1 MSGFFI
7 SIHKL
12 LQRRPFFFAMTV
24 VVLVFFIAWFTS
36 GIRFSEDITSM
47 IPNDERIEKISSVL
61 NHSKFTDQLVFNI
74 YTDSSA
80 GVSPDSL
87 IRFADRLFEEIATDT
102 ALIREIVYQID
113 DNQYAAMYDFFYEHL
128 PFYIDSA
135 GYARIETMLSPEGMR
150 NTLGKNFKMLIS
162 PAGLAVKKQLFN
174 DPFHIVPVAL
184 ERLKNFQ
191 FDDNFSIYQSHIF
204 TKDRRHL
211 LAFLVPVNSSSNI
224 PVGKKLI
231 SNIDK
236 TIAGFENPAIKVEY
250 YGGTAVAVANSDQ
263 ITADIILT
271 VSLAMVLLLLLFVFV
286 YKKKRVILLIFLTV
300 MLAAGISL
308 AFLVI
313 IEGTISAM
321 ALGMCAIVL
330 GILVN
335 YPIHFYSH
343 YRITGDMDGTFRD
356 IAEPFIMSSLSTAIG
371 FLCLYLVRSE
381 ALNQLGLFAA
391 LSIFLNSLI
400 VLTIFAYLLR
410 KFYPA
415 TSFSEAPFKAF
426 DGITGYSYEKN
437 RVLIAVVVV
446 ATIVFLFLPQKV
458 KFNADLS
465 TLNYMPE
472 KLKIAEK
479 NLLSISTQTL
489 SNLYLIT
496 SGATQD
502 EALKISEKYQP
513 ILDSLIKQ
521 GLAGRKSSATDLVLS
536 EQKQKEKIEEWNRF
550 WDRMNRTKV
559 KDNLV
564 ATGRESYF
572 KEDAFTPFYAL
583 MNKKF
588 TPVPQEDFSGVKS
601 LFLKNYVTENE
612 GKVSVITILKME
624 NSNKPSV
631 ISQFSKFDDVVIF
644 DKQVFINRFF
654 DILQEDF
661 NILLTASAAL
671 VFVILLISFGRI
683 ELALITML
691 PLMLSWIWTL
701 GFMKLFGIEF
711 NIFNIIISTYIFGLG
726 DDYSIFMAQGSI
738 NNYKYGRHG
747 LSPYRFSILLAAIT
761 TLFGIAVLFLAKHPA
776 LQSIAAVS
784 VIGILSAVVISV
796 TIVPVLFSALVYSN
810 GQRRVEPVSL
820 MSFLVS
826 IIAFLMFLAGSA
838 LLTMLIPVLMILL
851 IGRKRVKY
859 FFHVLVSFT
868 LRIVVYSIFP
878 IKKIIETKGKLDF
891 KKPSVIVCN
900 HQSHL
905 DLSIILML
913 HPKIIVLTNKWVWNN
928 PFYGFVVRFADFY
941 PIFKGVDENLVV
953 RLRKKVDEG
962 YSILVFPEGTRTED
976 GHINRFHQGAFWLA
990 DKLNIEIQPLLLHGA
1005 NHCMIKREFF
1015 LRPGKITLR
1024 DMEKLKVESVPDG
1037 ETYRPQA
1044 KKLRQVYIRE
1054 FEKISRELETPNYF
1068 RKRLINEF
1076 LYKGPVLE
1084 WYAKIKVRLEK
1095 NYTWFNSVIPPDAN
1109 IVDIGCGYGFLA
1121 HMLCMVSDKR
1131 RILGIDY
1138 DGEKIGVA
1146 QQIATSMKNVR
1157 FEEAD
1162 ILNYELPKADIFLI
1176 LDVLHYFPSE
1186 FHEPVIEKCIR
1197 NLNPG
1202 GQIIIRD
1209 ADSDLPSGIRRTKI
1223 NEFNSTRFF
1232 RFNKTNFD
1240 NLSYTSGTKITSIA
1254 RKNGFEVARVENHS
1268 NKSDV
1273 IFILKKG

>member
-12 LQRRPFFFAMTV
+12 LQRRPFFFVMTV
-24 VVLVFFIAWFTS
+24 VVMFFFIAWFTS

-47 IPNDERIEKISSVL
+47 IPNDQRIEKISSVL
-61 NHSKFTDQLVFNI
+61 NHSRFTDQLVFNI
-74 YTDSSA
+74 YADSA
-80 GVSPDSL
+80 ADISPDSL
-87 IRFADRLFEEIATDT
+87 ISFSEKIFKEIAKDST
-102 ALIREIVYQID
+102 LVSEIVFEID
-113 DNQYAAMYDFFYEHL
+113 DSRYAGMYDFFYEHL

-150 NTLGKNFKMLIS
+150 NSLERNFKLLIS
-162 PAGLAVKKQLFN
+162 PAGMALKKQLFN
-174 DPFHIVPVAL
+174 DPFHLVPVAL

-211 LAFLVPVNSSSNI
+211 LAFLVPVNSSGNI
-224 PVGKKLI
+224 PAGKKLI

-236 TIAGFENPAIKVEY
+236 TIAGYENPAIKVEY
-250 YGGTAVAVANSDQ
+250 YGGTAVAVANARQ
-263 ITADIILT
+263 ISADIILT
-271 VSLAMVLLLLLFVFV
+271 VSVAMALLLLLFIFV

-321 ALGMCAIVL
+321 ALGMCAMVL

-343 YRITGDMDGTFRD
+343 YRITGDIEGTFRD

-391 LSIFLNSLI
+391 ISIFLNSLI
-400 VLTIFAYLLR
+400 VLTIFAWLLR

-415 TSFSEAPFKAF
+415 TSFTEAPFKAF

-446 ATIVFLFLPQKV
+446 ATIVFLLLPQKV

-472 KLKIAEK
+472 KLKTAEK

-513 ILDSLIKQ
+513 ILDSLIRE

-536 EQKQKEKIEEWNRF
+536 EKKQKEKIDEWNRF
-550 WDRMNRTKV
+550 WDRMNRNKV
-559 KDNLV
+559 KEKLV
-564 ATGRESYF
+564 AAGSESYF
-572 KEDAFTPFYAL
+572 REDAFNPFFDL
-583 MNKKF
+583 INRDFK
-588 TPVPQEDFSGVKS
+588 PVPQEDFDDMKS
-601 LFLKNYVTENE
+601 LFLKNYLTENE
-612 GKVSVITILKME
+612 GKVSAITILKVE
-624 NSNKPSV
+624 SGHK
-631 ISQFSKFDDVVIF
+631 SQILEKLAKHSDLVVF

-661 NILLTASAAL
+661 NILLTASMAL

-691 PLMLSWIWTL
+691 PLILSWIWTL
-701 GFMKLFGIEF
+701 GFMKIFAIEF

-747 LSPYRFSILLAAIT
+747 LSPYRFSILLAATT

-776 LQSIAAVS
+776 LRSIAAVS
-784 VIGILSAVVISV
+784 VFGILSAVVISV
-796 TIVPVLFSALVYSN
+796 TIVPVLFSTLVYSK
-810 GQRRVEPVSL
+810 GQRRVEPVTL
-820 MSFLVS
+820 TSFLVS
-826 IIAFLMFLAGSA
+826 IVAFLLFLTGSV
-838 LLTMLIPVLMILL
+838 LLTLLIPVLTILPV
-851 IGRKRVKY
+851 GRRRIKY
-859 FFHVLVSFT
+859 FFHLLVSLT
-868 LRIVVYSIFP
+868 LRFVVYSIFP
-878 IKKIIETKGKLDF
+878 IKKIIETKGKLNF

-913 HPKIIVLTNKWVWNN
+913 HPNIIVLTNKWVWNN

-941 PIFKGVDENLVV
+941 PIFKGIDENLVMQ
-953 RLRKKVDEG
+953 LRKKVDEG
-962 YSILVFPEGTRTED
+962 YSILVFPEGTRTEA

-990 DKLNIEIQPLLLHGA
+990 DKLDIEIQPLLLHGA

-1024 DMEKLKVESVPDG
+1024 AMEKVKVERVPDG

-1044 KKLRQVYIRE
+1044 KKLRQFYIRE
-1054 FEKISRELETPNYF
+1054 FEKISRELETPAYF
-1068 RKRLINEF
+1068 RQRLVSQF

-1095 NYTWFNSVIPPDAN
+1095 NYTWFNSVVPPDAN

-1121 HMLCMVSDKR
+1121 HILCMVSDKR

-1162 ILNYELPKADIFLI
+1162 ILNFELPKADIFLI

-1202 GQIIIRD
+1202 GFIIIRD
-1209 ADSDLPSGIRRTKI
+1209 ADSDLASGIWKTKF

>member
-12 LQRRPFFFAMTV
+12 LQRRPLIFAMTI

-74 YTDSSA
+74 YADSAA
-80 GVSPDSL
+80 GISPDSL

-113 DNQYAAMYDFFYEHL
+113 DNQYAEMYDFFYDHL
-128 PFYIDSA
+128 PFYLDSA
-135 GYARIETMLSPEGMR
+135 GYARIETMLTPEGMR

-162 PAGLAVKKQLFN
+162 PAGLAMKNQLFN

-191 FDDNFSIYQSHIF
+191 FDDNFSIYQFHIF

-211 LAFLVPVNSSSNI
+211 MAFLVPVNSSSNI

-250 YGGTAVAVANSDQ
+250 YGGTAVAVANANQ

-271 VSLAMVLLLLLFVFV
+271 VSLAMVLLLLLFIFV
-286 YKKKRVILLIFLTV
+286 YKKKRVVLLIFFTV

-321 ALGMCAIVL
+321 ALGMCAMVL

-343 YRITGDMDGTFRD
+343 YRITGDMNGTFRD

-391 LSIFLNSLI
+391 ISIFLNSLI

-410 KFYPA
+410 KFYPIS
-415 TSFSEAPFKAF
+415 SFTEAPFKAF
-426 DGITGYSYEKN
+426 DPITNYSYEKN
-437 RVLIAVVVV
+437 YVLMGGVVV

-472 KLKIAEK
+472 KLKTAEK

-496 SGATQD
+496 SGTTQD
-502 EALKISEKYQP
+502 EALQVSEKYQP
-513 ILDSLIKQ
+513 ILDSLIKE

-536 EQKQKEKIEEWNRF
+536 EQKQKEKIGEWNRF
-550 WDRMNRTKV
+550 WDSMDRTKV
-559 KDNLV
+559 KDSLV
-564 ATGRESYF
+564 AAGTESYF
-572 KEDAFTPFYAL
+572 KEDAFNAFFNL
-583 MNKKF
+583 INKDFK
-588 TPVPQEDFSGVKS
+588 PVPQENFDDLKS
-601 LFLKNYVTENE
+601 LFLKNYLTEND
-612 GKVSVITILKME
+612 GKVSSITILKVE
-624 NSNKPSV
+624 PGQKPE
-631 ISQFSKFDDVVIF
+631 ILEKLAKHDDLVVF

-701 GFMKLFGIEF
+701 GFMKIFGIEF

-747 LSPYRFSILLAAIT
+747 LSPYRFSILLAATT

-776 LQSIAAVS
+776 LRSIAAVS
-784 VIGILSAVVISV
+784 VFGILSAMVISV
-796 TIVPVLFSALVYSN
+796 TIVPVLFSALVYSK
-810 GQRRVEPVSL
+810 GMRRVEPVTL
-820 MSFLVS
+820 ISFLVS
-826 IIAFLMFLAGSA
+826 IVAFLMFLAGSA
-838 LLTMLIPVLMILL
+838 LLTVLIPVLMILPV
-851 IGRKRVKY
+851 GRRHTKY
-859 FFHVLVSFT
+859 FFHSLVSLF
-868 LRIVVYSIFP
+868 LRLVVYSIFP
-878 IKKIIETKGKLDF
+878 IRKIIETKGKIDF
-891 KKPSVIVCN
+891 KQPSVIVSN

-941 PIFKGVDENLVV
+941 PIFKGFDENLVV
-953 RLRKKVDEG
+953 RLRKKVVEG

-976 GHINRFHQGAFWLA
+976 GRINRFHQGAFWLA
-990 DKLNIEIQPLLLHGA
+990 DKLDIEIQPLLLHGA

-1024 DMEKLKVESVPDG
+1024 AMEKVKVEPVGDG

-1044 KKLRQVYIRE
+1044 RALRQVYLRE
-1054 FEKISRELETPNYF
+1054 FEKISRELETPGYF
-1068 RKRLINEF
+1068 RKRLVNQF

-1084 WYAKIKVRLEK
+1084 WYAKIKVRMEK
-1095 NYTWFNSVIPPDAN
+1095 NYTWFNSVIPLDAN
-1109 IVDIGCGYGFLA
+1109 IVDIGCGYGYLS
-1121 HMLCMVSDKR
+1121 HTLCMVSDKR

-1138 DGEKIGVA
+1138 DSEKIAVA
-1146 QQIATSMKNVR
+1146 QQISTSMKNVK

-1202 GQIIIRD
+1202 GKIIIRD
-1209 ADSDLPSGIRRTKI
+1209 ADSDLASGIWKTKLR
-1223 NEFNSTRFF
+1223 EFNSTRFF
-1232 RFNKTNFD
+1232 RFNKTNYAS
-1240 NLSYTSGTKITSIA
+1240 LSYTSGSIISNIA
-1254 RKNGFEVARVENHS
+1254 AKHDFGLERVENPS
-1268 NKSDV
+1268 NKTDV